1 MVTKDF
7 KPYLAMSEDIVEDIS
22 NSFLKLTEY
31 KKEELL
37 GQNVY
42 HLLNNM
48 MRLSTKLDKLEDIRF
63 NHAYFIFTKNH
74 KYREVNINLY
84 REANKSYL
92 AFKEIPG
99 TRVQERFPFLFQQIQ
114 DNFYGMA
121 LFSADDFTLLTGNQK
136 YKDIIKR
143 RYGCT
148 DITGKKIYEFS
159 YGWEKSRMKEAW
171 MQVLETGRTYQV
183 YEYKSM
189 NLLTNKEEYV
199 DRSITPLMIDNQIRY
214 LAIMLNDVTEKV
226 LFRKQNEEQ
235 RKLIEKQKEQLE
247 TVIEQMS
254 DAVFIIDKEGKYI
267 IENKAAKE
275 YFDIEMTTAEEAYC
289 LAEFFELDGDKIPF
303 EKMPVYFMM
312 QGKTVL
318 DRIMFMKS
326 SRKEAYISLNATPI
340 FDQEGNFL
348 MGIMSSRDVTE
359 YIIRNET
366 IKKQQ
371 QLLLEAQKKEKEN
384 LEKMINMKDEFLS
397 LISHEFKTP
406 LTVIN
411 SALQAMELICGKELS
426 QKAHMFL
433 DKIKQN
439 TYRQLRLVN
448 NLLDLTKANAGH
460 LKVAKRNVDIVF
472 ITRSI
477 VESVR
482 VYAQQK
488 GVNLS
493 FVSAFEYML
502 IALDEEK
509 YERILL
515 NLLSNSI
522 KFTPE
527 GKDIEVRLCKHKNN
541 LSIEIKDQGVGIP
554 EEKQEIIFE
563 RFGQV
568 DSTYTRKAEGTG
580 IGLCLVKL
588 LVEGFGG
595 KISLESKVGQG
606 STFRI
611 ELPISLLENQEQT
624 ETSMELVDTRF
635 IQALDIEFSD
645 IYF

>member
-1 MVTKDF
+1 
-7 KPYLAMSEDIVEDIS
+7 
-22 NSFLKLTEY
+22 
-31 KKEELL
+31 
-37 GQNVY
+37 
-42 HLLNNM
+42 
-48 MRLSTKLDKLEDIRF
+48 
-63 NHAYFIFTKNH
+63 NHAYFIFTKKH

-121 LFSADDFTLLTGNQK
+121 LFSADDFTLLTANQK
-136 YKDIIKR
+136 YKDIIER

-189 NLLTNKEEYV
+189 NLLANKEEYV
-199 DRSITPLMIDNQIRY
+199 DRSITPLMIDNRIRY

-226 LFRKQNEEQ
+226 LFRKQ
-235 RKLIEKQKEQLE
+235 
-247 TVIEQMS
+247 
-254 DAVFIIDKEGKYI
+254 
-267 IENKAAKE
+267 
-275 YFDIEMTTAEEAYC
+275 
-289 LAEFFELDGDKIPF
+289 
-303 EKMPVYFMM
+303 
-312 QGKTVL
+312 
-318 DRIMFMKS
+318 
-326 SRKEAYISLNATPI
+326 
-340 FDQEGNFL
+340 
-348 MGIMSSRDVTE
+348 
-359 YIIRNET
+359 
-366 IKKQQ
+366 Q
-371 QLLLEAQKKEKEN
+371 QLLLEAQKKDKEN

-426 QKAHMFL
+426 PKANMFL

-448 NLLDLTKANAGH
+448 NLLDLTKAYAGH

-493 FVSAFEYML
+493 FVSEFEYML

-509 YERILL
+509 YERIIL

-527 GKDIEVRLCKHKNN
+527 GKDIEVRLCKCKNN
-541 LSIEIKDQGVGIP
+541 INIEIQDQGVGIP

-595 KISLESKVGQG
+595 KISLSSKVGQG
-606 STFRI
+606 STFKI
-611 ELPISLLENQEQT
+611 ELPISLLENQEQE
-624 ETSMELVDTRF
+624 ETSMEFVDTRF